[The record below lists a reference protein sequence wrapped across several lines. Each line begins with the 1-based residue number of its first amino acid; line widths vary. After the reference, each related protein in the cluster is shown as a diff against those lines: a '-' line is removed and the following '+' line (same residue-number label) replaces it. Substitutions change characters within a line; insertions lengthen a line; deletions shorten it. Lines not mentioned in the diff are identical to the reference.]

1 MIRREE
7 AFLPFSSP
15 WENNWSCSTQQHQ
28 ALMLNATDLCFLK
41 VRNRDYSIRQ
51 HPYDSKWMGLSHNR
65 HSGVQ
70 TNISWAQFAQQL
82 SAQNTNDC
90 TSQAAADTQGDT
102 KLCTPYQLL
111 PASLGTWEVCFF
123 RYCFQVAQVQPW
135 GNPSKRRAA
144 PKAPLHTTKSQW
156 KCL

>member
-82 SAQNTNDC
+82 SAQSTHHRQQQTHKGTPSC
-90 TSQAAADTQGDT
+90 AHLTSSS
-102 KLCTPYQLL
+102 L
-111 PASLGTWEVCFF
+111 PPWGTWEVCFS